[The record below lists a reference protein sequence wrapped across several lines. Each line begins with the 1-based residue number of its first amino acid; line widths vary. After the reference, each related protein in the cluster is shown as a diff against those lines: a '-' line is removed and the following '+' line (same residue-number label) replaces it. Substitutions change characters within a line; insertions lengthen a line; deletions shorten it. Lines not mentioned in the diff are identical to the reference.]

1 MYDIIQRERDLT
13 FLIREIE
20 RIDRFINNVGTRKGG
35 GSSLLIKEKKKELKN
50 NNNKKSFS

>member
-35 GSSLLIKEKKKELKN
+35 GSSLLIKEKKRN
-50 NNNKKSFS
+50 